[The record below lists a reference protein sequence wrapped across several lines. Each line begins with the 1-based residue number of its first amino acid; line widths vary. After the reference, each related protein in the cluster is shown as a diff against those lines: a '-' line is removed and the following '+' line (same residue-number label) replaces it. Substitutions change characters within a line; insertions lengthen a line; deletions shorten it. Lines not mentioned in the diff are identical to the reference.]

1 MTGLV
6 RRVREHPSG
15 VLLAGQLL
23 GILTYPFL
31 GTSVAG
37 RLVLGVVGLALV
49 ALALWAVYESPAVT
63 WVAILLGGPAMVFT
77 IWEAITPD
85 ADAVIVLSALFHAP
99 FYFYVSWAMIRY
111 LFADSEVTHDEL
123 FATGAAFTVV
133 AWGFAYLYAAVQ
145 VIWPGSWVGPEPGDQ
160 SWFALLFASFA
171 NLTGVG
177 LSDILPAGAH
187 ARSIVMVEQVA
198 GVMYLALVV
207 SRLVGLTTLR
217 GIGSSS
223 SVRDK

>member
-1 MTGLV
+1 MTGWGQRLHD
-6 RRVREHPSG
+6 HPSA
-15 VLLAGQLL
+15 VLLVGQLL

-49 ALALWAVYESPAVT
+49 ALAMWAVHESPAVT
-63 WVAILLGGPAMVFT
+63 WVGVLLGGPAMVLT
-77 IWEAITPD
+77 VWEAFAPGV
-85 ADAVIVLSALFHAP
+85 DAVVLLSALFHAP

-111 LFADSEVTHDEL
+111 LFADSKVTHDEL

-145 VIWPGSWVGPEPGDQ
+145 IIWPGSFVGPDPGDQ
-160 SWFALLFASFA
+160 TWFALLFASFA
-171 NLTGVG
+171 SLTGVG
-177 LSDILPAGAH
+177 LSDVLPATAH
-187 ARSIVMVEQVA
+187 ARALVMVEQVA

-217 GIGSSS
+217 GVGASS
-223 SVRDK
+223 DKEH

>member
-1 MTGLV
+1 M
-6 RRVREHPSG
+6 G
-15 VLLAGQLL
+15 VLLVGQLL

-49 ALALWAVYESPAVT
+49 ALALWAVQQSPAAT
-63 WVAILLGGPAMVFT
+63 WVAVLLGGPAVVFT
-77 IWEAITPD
+77 VWEAITPG
-85 ADAVIVLSALFHAP
+85 ADAVVLLNVLFHAP

-111 LFADSEVTHDEL
+111 LFADSKVTADEL

-133 AWGFAYLYAAVQ
+133 AWGFAYVYAAVQ
-145 VIWPGSWVGPEPGDQ
+145 IIWPGSFVGPDPGDQ
-160 SWFALLFASFA
+160 TWFALLFASFA
-171 NLTGVG
+171 SLTGVG
-177 LSDILPAGAH
+177 LSDVLPASAH
-187 ARSIVMVEQVA
+187 ARAIVMVEQVA

-217 GIGSSS
+217 GVGAAQ
-223 SVRDK
+223 DKEQ